1 MSIDETVNSSGA
13 GKLERICF
21 AAGERIFSQGDAG
34 DAAYILQQGRVTLF
48 QHHEG
53 HRIEVCEIGS
63 GEIFGEMAVLD
74 GGRRSASAVA
84 AEDCVVARVPQP
96 MFLEKLEG
104 TDRFIKALMEL
115 FIKNIRNSPKL
126 FLRRPRSFR
135 DHVKQMS
142 VFSWNMRRFAGR
154 MPDNVMADDV
164 LDILDRLD
172 GVLGDLAN
180 VAEQTPDKRHDL
192 IVDEELNGVEFSD
205 VISTEGRRQL

>member
-1 MSIDETVNSSGA
+1 MNKDDTVDGGSA
-13 GKLERICF
+13 TLERLRF
-21 AAGERIFSQGDAG
+21 AAGERIFSQDDPG
-34 DAAYILQQGRVTLF
+34 DAAYILHRGRVTLF

-53 HRIEVCEIGS
+53 HRIEVGEIAPGD
-63 GEIFGEMAVLD
+63 IFGEMAVLD

-84 AEDCVVARVPQP
+84 AEDSVVARVPQP
-96 MFLEKLEG
+96 LFQRKLDGADKFLKSL
-104 TDRFIKALMEL
+104 IEL

-154 MPDNVMADDV
+154 MQDSATADDI

-180 VAEQTPDKRHDL
+180 VAELTPDKRHDL
-192 IVDEELNGVEFSD
+192 IVDDELNGVDFSD
-205 VISTEGRRQL
+205 VIGTEGRRKI

>member
-1 MSIDETVNSSGA
+1 M
-13 GKLERICF
+13 LERIRF
-21 AAGERIFSQGDAG
+21 AAGDRIFSQGDAG

-53 HRIEVCEIGS
+53 HRIEVGEIGS

-74 GGRRSASAVA
+74 GGHRSATAVA
-84 AEDCVVARVPQP
+84 AEHCVVARVPLPIFQK
-96 MFLEKLEG
+96 KLEG

-154 MPDNVMADDV
+154 MSDNSTADDV
-164 LDILDRLD
+164 LDILNRLD
-172 GVLGDLAN
+172 GVLSDLAN

-192 IVDEELNGVEFSD
+192 ITDEELNGVKFSE
-205 VISTEGRRQL
+205 VIGTEGRRQL

>member
-1 MSIDETVNSSGA
+1 MSIHETMNCSESA
-13 GKLERICF
+13 KPERLSF
-21 AAGERIFSQGDAG
+21 AAGERIFAQGDAG

-53 HRIEVCEIGS
+53 HRIEVGDIAS

-74 GGRRSASAVA
+74 GGHRNASAVA

-96 MFLEKLEG
+96 MFLEKLDG
-104 TDRFIKALMEL
+104 TDSFIKALVEQ

-142 VFSWNMRRFAGR
+142 VFSWNMRRFASR
-154 MPDNVMADDV
+154 MPDNAMAGDV
-164 LDILDRLD
+164 LEILDRLD

-180 VAEQTPDKRHDL
+180 VAEQTPDKRHDR
-192 IVDEELNGVEFSD
+192 IVDEDLNGVKFSE
-205 VISTEGRRQL
+205 VIGTEGRRQL